1 MKLSPFQRNRIDEYI
16 TYFQN
21 RDIIE
26 TFEIEIMKTI
36 LKDGKYTSV
45 HKKLLNKIEDK
56 YQSYICEYWLDDD
69 GSYVYGKDVFNK
81 LINKQ
86 YE

>member
-1 MKLSPFQRNRIDEYI
+1 MKLSPYQRNRIDEYI

-45 HKKLLNKIEDK
+45 HKKLLNTIECK
-56 YQSYICEYWLDDD
+56 YQCYICDYWEDDD